1 MSGTPVYS
9 ETFLEHTDAA
19 IANDNDALLEVLE
32 QMDRDTAPKGA
43 VR

>member
-1 MSGTPVYS
+1 MTGTPIYS

-19 IANDNDALLEVLE
+19 ITNDNEALLERLE
-32 QMDRDTAPKGA
+32 QMDRDTAPKEK